1 MEEEL
6 IFSYPD
12 DDKIV
17 TEQFEKLIQIR
28 SKRKKLA
35 LFGLIFSCGILL
47 ISSATHI
54 KFLDYVAYAGF
65 IFSAVMLYAMRFGL
79 SNRLMIKAYNN
90 RMHLVFYNGI
100 GGEKQEISLDYDD
113 IVKGVF
119 LNKYTSVM
127 LVYRESKNSYVKY
140 YNENGK
146 EIQKNQSEIIRFPI
160 NQNTPEQGF
169 FLYTA
174 PKLFNMEFDKK
185 KMLGKFS
192 DEEDYYNGIYDM
204 KND

>member
-1 MEEEL
+1 
-6 IFSYPD
+6 
-12 DDKIV
+12 
-17 TEQFEKLIQIR
+17 
-28 SKRKKLA
+28 
-35 LFGLIFSCGILL
+35 
-47 ISSATHI
+47 
-54 KFLDYVAYAGF
+54 
-65 IFSAVMLYAMRFGL
+65 
-79 SNRLMIKAYNN
+79 MIKAYKN
-90 RMHLVFYNGI
+90 RMHLVLYNGI

-119 LNKYTSVM
+119 LNKYTAVM

-146 EIQKNQSEIIRFPI
+146 EIQKNRSEIIRIPI

-185 KMLGKFS
+185 KMLAKFS
-192 DEEDYYNGIYDM
+192 DEEDYYNKVYST

>member
-12 DDKIV
+12 NDSQVK
-17 TEQFEKLIQIR
+17 EHEKLIQIR
-28 SKRKKLA
+28 SKRKKQA
-35 LFGLIFSCGILL
+35 VFGFIISAGILL
-47 ISSATHI
+47 ISTAAHI
-54 KFLDYVAYAGF
+54 KLLDYAAYAGF
-65 IFSAVMLYAMRFGL
+65 IFTAVMLYAMRFGL
-79 SNRLMIKAYNN
+79 SNRLMIKAYNSH
-90 RMHLVFYNGI
+90 MQLIFYNGI
-100 GGEKQEISLDYDD
+100 GGEKQEIFLDYDD
-113 IVKGVF
+113 IVKGIF
-119 LNKYTSVM
+119 LNKYTEVM

-140 YNENGK
+140 YNENDK
-146 EIQKNQSEIIRFPI
+146 EIQKNRSEIIRIPL

-174 PKLFNMEFDKK
+174 PKLFKMEFDKK

-192 DEEDYYNGIYDM
+192 DEEDYYNRIYDM